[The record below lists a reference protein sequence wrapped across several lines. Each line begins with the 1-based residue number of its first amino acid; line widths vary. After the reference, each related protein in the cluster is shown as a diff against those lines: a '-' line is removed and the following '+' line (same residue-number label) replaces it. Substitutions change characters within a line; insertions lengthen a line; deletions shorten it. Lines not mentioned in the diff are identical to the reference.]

1 MAMSAGVEA
10 LLAAAIGLCASAL
23 LFIWW
28 ARYSSPRA
36 DTARKLMQD
45 AGDSIVF
52 IFEDDS
58 LVDATPKARALLA
71 KADQRASDWEKLL
84 SVMGSSFPELRTQCA
99 GLAEAGVAIIEATD
113 GKSTR
118 LHAEYWN
125 GLVRVT
131 LQDSNPGSETVDP
144 LIAEAME
151 HELSLLRSI
160 GENSPQLIW
169 RRNQDG
175 LLTWA
180 NRAYV
185 DMVRSAFPMNDE
197 EVAPWP
203 PKDLFETVQAPVGAV
218 PVVERQWLQ
227 SDGRLTPQCFEVTS
241 VSRENGSMHFAI
253 DVTAIVDA
261 QNAQSKFVQTLT
273 KTFAQLAVGLAVFDR
288 ERRLV
293 LFNPALIDLL
303 GLPAEFLISRPLIG
317 SFLDRLREARMIPE
331 PKDYTSWRHQMEALE
346 SESADGSYRQS
357 WDLPNGLTY
366 RVTGRP
372 HPDGA
377 IALLF
382 EDISE
387 ELSLTRRFRSQINL
401 GQRVLDSVDEAV
413 AVFAP
418 SGTMLMS
425 NRAYRQLW
433 QSEGHLGL
441 IETVL
446 GEQVALWEAA
456 CRPSPTWKRF
466 TAPVQRESWAEDIV
480 TRNGDRISCH
490 YSPMANGDRLVRF
503 TRQAATTAGLV
514 PQRITQD
521 G

>member
-10 LLAAAIGLCASAL
+10 LLAAAIGLCAAAL

-28 ARYSSPRA
+28 VRYSSPRT
-36 DTARKLMQD
+36 DTARKLMKD
-45 AGDSIVF
+45 AGDSTVF

-58 LVDATPKARALLA
+58 LVDATPKARTLLA
-71 KADQRASDWEKLL
+71 KADHRASDWEKLI
-84 SVMGSSFPELRTQCA
+84 SVMGAGFPDLRTQCSN
-99 GLAEAGVAIIEATD
+99 LAETGFAIIEASD
-113 GKSTR
+113 GKNVR

-125 GLVRVT
+125 GLVRIT
-131 LQDSNPGSETVDP
+131 LQDTDQQSETVDP

-169 RRNQDG
+169 RRDQDG

-185 DMVRSAFPMNDE
+185 DMVETAFPVKDDD
-197 EVAPWP
+197 VAHWP
-203 PKDLFETVQAPVGAV
+203 PKDLFETVRAPVGAV

-227 SDGRLTPQCFEVTS
+227 SDGRLAPQCFEITS
-241 VSRENGSMHFAI
+241 VSREHGSMHFAV

-273 KTFAQLAVGLAVFDR
+273 KTFAQLSVGLAVFDR

-293 LFNPALIDLL
+293 LFNPALMDLL

-331 PKDYTSWRHQMEALE
+331 PKDYTSWRHQIEALE
-346 SESADGSYRQS
+346 SESADGSYQQS

-366 RVTGRP
+366 HVTGRP

-387 ELSLTRRFRSQINL
+387 ELSLTRRFRSQIDL
-401 GQRVLDSVDEAV
+401 GQRVLDSMEEAV
-413 AVFAP
+413 AVFAS
-418 SGTMLMS
+418 SGTMLVS

-433 QSEGHLGL
+433 QTEGHLGL

-446 GEQVALWEAA
+446 GEQVALWEEA
-456 CRPSPTWKRF
+456 CRPSPAWKRF
-466 TAPVQRESWAEDIV
+466 TAPVQREAWTDEVV
-480 TRNGDRISCH
+480 TRDGERVGCH
-490 YSPMANGDRLVRF
+490 YSPMPNGDRLVRF
-503 TRQAATTAGLV
+503 TRSAGAATGAML
-514 PQRITQD
+514 QRVAQD